1 MDAGKRDRQIT
12 IEKLKSPPDLDPNTG
27 VEIVSWVPLIVLP
40 GSPVIGQ
47 RLWAQFKDVSQSRSE
62 TVKADVALSSGR
74 AIVNL
79 RYRSGITSAMRVRLH
94 GDGDDVIYQIITDP
108 VMIGRKE
115 ETELIVERYSS

>member
-12 IEKLKSPPDLDPNTG
+12 VEKLKSPPDLDTESG
-27 VEIVSWVPLIVLP
+27 TEIVSWVPLIAKP
-40 GSPVIGQ
+40 GSPVVGE
-47 RLWAQFKDVSQSRSE
+47 RFWARFQDVIQSRSE
-62 TVKADVALSSGR
+62 TVKTDVALSSGR
-74 AIVNL
+74 AVVNI
-79 RYRSGITSAMRVRLH
+79 RYHAGITSAMRIRLH